1 MWNISGISVLIM
13 IAGQTLKQISC
24 YFSPYSPDLN
34 PIEECFSVGKA
45 WLLRNPDLC
54 QRYPQRCFEIAL
66 SNVSSRI
73 LWHSIYKI
81 KTNLYILTCSVVV
94 LRDSTCKHNVSLFWK
109 KKAQII
115 SLQTYPYKS
124 SFYQYNLYQHRLM
137 VFWYCWV
144 SIVFNAWCKNCKFA
158 RDMHSNCSKQST
170 LQQLNC
176 KCHICLFTSRL
187 NQQELV

>member
-1 MWNISGISVLIM
+1 M

-73 LWHSIYKI
+73 LSHLIYKI

-124 SFYQYNLYQHRLM
+124 SFLP
-137 VFWYCWV
+137 V
-144 SIVFNAWCKNCKFA
+144 
-158 RDMHSNCSKQST
+158 
-170 LQQLNC
+170 
-176 KCHICLFTSRL
+176 
-187 NQQELV
+187 